1 MYKLIAFDV
10 DGTLIDSKENC
21 LTALH
26 NLLLHETGISHSLKE
41 LEYAFGY
48 SGKQVMDDF
57 HLPHSRID
65 DWVEEEIKLA
75 YMAHPYSGINELLDT
90 LKQQHYLLGIA
101 TSKYQKEL
109 NPFLEV
115 HGLLKYFDYKVCFDN
130 ITYMKPHPE
139 SLNILSAMSGIAKTN
154 MLFIGDSNSDL
165 NCAKNAGVDFA
176 LAGWGSSGKMKTLCE
191 NILISPG
198 DLLKILSPPGYDS
211 H

>member
-1 MYKLIAFDV
+1 
-10 DGTLIDSKENC
+10 
-21 LTALH
+21 
-26 NLLLHETGISHSLKE
+26 
-41 LEYAFGY
+41 
-48 SGKQVMDDF
+48 
-57 HLPHSRID
+57 
-65 DWVEEEIKLA
+65 
-75 YMAHPYSGINELLDT
+75 
-90 LKQQHYLLGIA
+90 
-101 TSKYQKEL
+101 
-109 NPFLEV
+109 
-115 HGLLKYFDYKVCFDN
+115 
-130 ITYMKPHPE
+130 MKPHPE